1 MSVPSFTPGNFTLH
15 AIAPRQ
21 STGGQVLHQTSP
33 TLYEYDNA
41 VPPVLTAV
49 QNATYEQRDE
59 IVYEQIKQ
67 THELSSRVPQ
77 QVMHLTAINLS
88 LDNDVVTNKRGLDV
102 PIYMNKALEDDVLI
116 EVLEDPPVPT
126 DDSKSDLTPV
136 PSKRVSKLTLYFKFD
151 FSSYWSRDDTRS
163 YLKCAS
169 REIWRQSDQS
179 ASSRTQ
185 ISNVETAAAIYK
197 NSKFLSTA
205 VGTYGQP
212 VSGAAAIATGIDFL
226 TYVPVFVPF
235 FEVINNYLSLY
246 NTEPLVLEVHFNTNE
261 RMGLPDTQAL
271 RASTSAVGSDG
282 YIAKLYMEN
291 VVFNRKTESELTA
304 LETGTTFERP
314 RFSYTYTTQI
324 VPVVAAQ
331 VLVKDGFYA
340 YKCNI
345 NTDVSASDTF
355 ISIRKVGGLVTTGAD
370 IGNFTPIAKH
380 SLRFNNRAFHEN
392 LPATVTSYLSDIKS
406 RGGLALS
413 RTNVLGTSL
422 STSATDKKH
431 LHLPWCDEPWERT
444 RNSGTLAFKALGGP
458 ELTLF
463 TGTNIGDAAY
473 TYEIVIVHQAQTM
486 LTQLGKN
493 GVVEQG
499 ISR

>member
-1 MSVPSFTPGNFTLH
+1 MADQALQSNGQSPLILSFDNSSTADVSYHIPEAIPSFVPEISVVTPANNH
-15 AIAPRQ
+15 I
-21 STGGQVLHQTSP
+21 
-33 TLYEYDNA
+33 
-41 VPPVLTAV
+41 
-49 QNATYEQRDE
+49 
-59 IVYEQIKQ
+59 
-67 THELSSRVPQ
+67 THNQELSGKMISFNITKTDGRWAQALLELFFNVKASFSGASGNPS
-77 QVMHLTAINLS
+77 I
-88 LDNDVVTNKRGLDV
+88 GLEMIQD
-102 PIYMNKALEDDVLI
+102 LI
-116 EVLEDPPVPT
+116 
-126 DDSKSDLTPV
+126 
-136 PSKRVSKLTLYFKFD
+136 
-151 FSSYWSRDDTRS
+151 
-163 YLKCAS
+163 LKCAS

-271 RASTSAVGSDG
+271 Q
-282 YIAKLYMEN
+282 
-291 VVFNRKTESELTA
+291 LTA
-304 LETGTTFERP
+304 LETGTTVERP

-324 VPVVAAQ
+324 VSVVAAQ

-380 SLRFNNRAFHEN
+380 SLRFNNRPFYEN

-422 STSATDKKH
+422 SASATDKKH